1 MGAESVAEAAEAV
14 FAEWVA
20 EEFRR
25 DREERA
31 RGERGEAA

>member
-1 MGAESVAEAAEAV
+1 MGAESAAKAAGAT

-25 DREERA
+25 ARSSRS

>member
-1 MGAESVAEAAEAV
+1 MGAESAAEAAGAT